1 MCCTCWMTFLL
12 WFHHLMMF
20 KKWGRNSWGYFWTLG
35 VPLSEKKYRKGIP
48 WDKIR
53 LMEHGNKFTA
63 EEIRSHLI
71 YCEFFQKTQIM
82 YEERNAQFAKTS
94 QFRLQGCPARSIFYF
109 SPNSFINHFDSM
121 CRDDLAMCSDFL
133 KSWNVVSF
141 LSNIMWKKLRNPYIL
156 RGFLSK

>member
-53 LMEHGNKFTA
+53 LMEHGNKNCLNSFKKRKSCTKKEMLSLLRHLNFA
-63 EEIRSHLI
+63 CRVVLPGRSFISHLI
-71 YCEFFQKTQIM
+71 VLSTT
-82 YEERNAQFAKTS
+82 EEPLHLNV
-94 QFRLQGCPARSIFYF
+94 
-109 SPNSFINHFDSM
+109 HFDSM